1 MKAGEHL
8 EREIKVYATK
18 MIPPFKPLTVK
29 RFVKP
34 IKDQKVV
41 MKDGGF
47 VTMKPPK
54 FQTYSFISPKS
65 ANIYEELVKI
75 RVTLLDSRIP

>member
-1 MKAGEHL
+1 MKTGEHL
-8 EREIKVYATK
+8 EGEIEVYATK
-18 MIPPFKPLTVK
+18 MIPPFKPLTMK
-29 RFVKP
+29 GLVKP

-47 VTMKPPK
+47 VPTKPPK
-54 FQTYSFISPKS
+54 FQTYLFISPKS
-65 ANIYEELVKI
+65 AHIYEELVKA